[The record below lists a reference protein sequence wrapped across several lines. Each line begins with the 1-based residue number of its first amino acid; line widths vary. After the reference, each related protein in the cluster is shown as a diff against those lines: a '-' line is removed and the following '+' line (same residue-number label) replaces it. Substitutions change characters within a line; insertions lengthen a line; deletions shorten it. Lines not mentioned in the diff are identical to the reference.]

1 MPAPQDP
8 LASLMSQMAT
18 GMGPLDQ
25 NMKSMAQMPIKLLSD
40 GLEFANT
47 LAPHNVLANLAKG
60 AGTFSAVLP
69 TSEIN
74 RMNIFG

>member
-8 LASLMSQMAT
+8 FASLMSQMAT

-25 NMKSMAQMPIKLLSD
+25 NIKSMAQMPIKLLSD
-40 GLEFANT
+40 GLEVANT
-47 LAPHNVLANLAKG
+47 LAPHNVLATLAKG

-69 TSEIN
+69 TNELN
-74 RMNIFG
+74 NMNIFG